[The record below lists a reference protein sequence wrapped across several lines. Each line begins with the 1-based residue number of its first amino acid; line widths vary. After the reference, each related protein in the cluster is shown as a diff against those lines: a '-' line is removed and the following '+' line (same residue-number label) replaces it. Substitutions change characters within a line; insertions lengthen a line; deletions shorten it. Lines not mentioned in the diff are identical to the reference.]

1 MPSTISLT
9 ISLTLSLS
17 LLLPIAAAASEEL
30 METRSAPGV
39 RGGQLVV
46 AQRSQPKTLNPVT
59 AIDSASRDVIRRMHA
74 DLVHIDRIS
83 QQTVPALAKYWTHSS
98 DGRQYTIRLR
108 HGVRFSD
115 GHPFDAD
122 DVLFSFAVYLDPNV
136 QSPQRDLLM
145 ADGSAPRVEKVDRYT
160 VRVAFQNP
168 YSAAERLFDSVAML
182 PRHLLE
188 KPYREGKLAG
198 VWSLDADPASMAGLG
213 PFRLKRYVPGQQI
226 VLERNPF
233 YWKRDRK
240 GKRLPYLDT
249 LTFVPV
255 ANEEAQMARFEAGE
269 SDVINRLS
277 AENFAILSREQ
288 SERGFVVRDVGPSL
302 EYDFLLFN
310 LNSDTAARLPE
321 VARRQAWFRDL
332 AFRRA
337 VSLTVD
343 RDAILKLVYGSRATP
358 LASFV
363 TPGNRLWIDNSLR
376 LPARSPQKARELLKA
391 AGFSWDPAG
400 ALVDPSA
407 QPVQFTILVSSS
419 NAQREQMATLVA
431 SDLAALGM
439 KVQAVPMEFRAQLNR
454 ITETHDYDVALM
466 ALGSG
471 DVDPTAETNVWMSSG
486 AQHLWNMGEKTP
498 ATPWEAE
505 IDTLMRRQ
513 SRTLD
518 PAARKRLY
526 DRVQRIVADELP
538 IVPLISPHLLV
549 AARRGLGNFAPSI
562 LDHNTL
568 SNVDELFWS
577 HPR

>member
-1 MPSTISLT
+1 MPSSISLT
-9 ISLTLSLS
+9 LALTLSLS
-17 LLLPIAAAASEEL
+17 LPVTAAASEEL
-30 METRSAPGV
+30 MVTRSAPGV

-46 AQRSQPKTLNPVT
+46 AQRSQPKTLNPII

-74 DLVHIDRIS
+74 DLVHIDRTT
-83 QQTVPALAKYWTHSS
+83 QQTVPALAKYWTHSP
-98 DGRQYTIRLR
+98 DGREFTLRLR
-108 HGVRFSD
+108 RGIRFSD
-115 GHPFDAD
+115 GHPFDVD

-136 QSPQRDLLM
+136 HSPQRDLLL
-145 ADGSAPRVEKVDRYT
+145 ADGTAPRVERVDRYT
-160 VRVAFQNP
+160 VRITFQNP
-168 YSAAERLFDSVAML
+168 YAAAERLFDSVAIL

-188 KPYREGKLAG
+188 QPYREGKLGGIWA
-198 VWSLDADPASMAGLG
+198 LDSDPAAMAGLG
-213 PFRLKRYVPGQQI
+213 PFRLKRYVPGQQV
-226 VLERNPF
+226 VLERNPY
-233 YWKRDRK
+233 YWKRDRR
-240 GKRLPYLDT
+240 GQRLPYVDT

-269 SDVINRLS
+269 SDVISRLS

-288 SERGFVVRDVGPSL
+288 SDRGFVVRDVGPSL

-310 LNSDTAARLPE
+310 LNSDTAGLPD
-321 VARRQAWFRDL
+321 VARKQRWFRDL

-343 RDAILKLVYGSRATP
+343 RDAVLKLVYGSRATP

-363 TPGNRLWIDNSLR
+363 TPGNRLWIDKNLQA
-376 LPARSPQKARELLKA
+376 PARSPEKARALLKA
-391 AGFSWDPAG
+391 AGYSWNAEG
-400 ALVDPSA
+400 ALLDPSA

-419 NAQREQMATLVA
+419 NAQREQMATLAA

-454 ITETHDYDVALM
+454 ITETHDYDTALM

-471 DVDPTAETNVWMSSG
+471 DVDPTAETNVWVSSG
-486 AQHLWNMGEKTP
+486 AQHLWNLGEKVP

-505 IDTLMRRQ
+505 IDTLMQKQ

-518 PAARKRLY
+518 PVARKRYY
-526 DRVQRIVADELP
+526 DRVQRIVADQLP

-568 SNVDELFWS
+568 SNADELFWS
-577 HPR
+577 RSQ

>member
-1 MPSTISLT
+1 MTCSISQVLM
-9 ISLTLSLS
+9 LS
-17 LLLPIAAAASEEL
+17 LLLPCAATASEEL
-30 METRSAPGV
+30 LSTRSTPGV

-59 AIDSASRDVIRRMHA
+59 AFDSSSRDVIRRMHA

-83 QQTVPALAKYWTHSS
+83 QQTVPALAKYWTRST
-98 DGRQYTIRLR
+98 DGREYTIRLR
-108 HGVRFSD
+108 RGVRFSD

-122 DVLFSFAVYLDPNV
+122 DVLFSFGVYLDPKV
-136 QSPQRDLLM
+136 QSTQRDLLLV
-145 ADGSAPRVEKVDRYT
+145 DGTPPHVEKLDRST
-160 VRVAFQNP
+160 VRVSFEKP
-168 YSAAERLFDSVAML
+168 YAAAERLFDSVAML

-188 KPYREGKLAG
+188 QPYRDGKLAAA
-198 VWSLDADPASMAGLG
+198 WSLDADPATMAGLG

-233 YWKRDRK
+233 YWKKDRV
-240 GKRLPYLDT
+240 GQRLPYLDG
-249 LTFVPV
+249 LTFVLG

-269 SDVINRLS
+269 SDVISRLS
-277 AENFAILSREQ
+277 AENFALLSREQ
-288 SERGFVVRDVGPSL
+288 NDRGFVVRDVGPSL

-310 LNSDTAARLPE
+310 LNSDTAGRLPE
-321 VARRQAWFRDL
+321 VARKQGWFRNL

-363 TPGNRLWIDNSLR
+363 TPGNRLWIDNSIH
-376 LPARSPQKARELLKA
+376 LPARSPQRARELLGA

-400 ALVDPSA
+400 ALLDASG

-419 NAQREQMATLVA
+419 NAQREQIATLVA
-431 SDLAALGM
+431 TDLAALGM
-439 KVQAVPMEFRAQLNR
+439 KVQAVPMEFRAQLDR
-454 ITETHDYDVALM
+454 ITETHDYDAALM

-486 AQHLWNMGEKTP
+486 STHLWHLGQKAP
-498 ATPWEAE
+498 ATPWEEE
-505 IDTLMRRQ
+505 IDSLMRQ
-513 SRTLD
+513 QARTLD
-518 PAARKRLY
+518 PVRRKRLY
-526 DRVQRIVADELP
+526 DHVQRIVADQLP
-538 IVPLISPHLLV
+538 IVPVISPHLLV
-549 AARRGLGNFAPSI
+549 AARRDLGNFAPSI

>member
-1 MPSTISLT
+1 MLSISL
-9 ISLTLSLS
+9 LV
-17 LLLPIAAAASEEL
+17 PIGAWAKEEL
-30 METRSAPGV
+30 LSTRSAAGV

-59 AIDSASRDVIRRMHA
+59 ALDSASRDVFRRMHA
-74 DLVHIDRIS
+74 DLVHIDRAS
-83 QQTVPALAKYWTHSS
+83 QQTVPALAKYWSHSP
-98 DGRQYTIRLR
+98 DGRQYTLRLR
-108 HGVRFSD
+108 RGIRFSD

-122 DVLFSFAVYLDPNV
+122 DVIFSFAVYLDPKV
-136 QSPQRDLLM
+136 HSPQRDLLLV
-145 ADGSAPRVEKVDRYT
+145 DGVPPQVEKVDRYT
-160 VRVAFQNP
+160 VRIGFQKP
-168 YSAAERLFDSVAML
+168 YAAAERLFDSVAIL
-182 PRHLLE
+182 PRHLLQQA
-188 KPYREGKLAG
+188 YRDGKLSG
-198 VWSLDADPASMAGLG
+198 VWSLDADPAAMAGLG

-233 YWKRDRK
+233 YWKRDR
-240 GKRLPYLDT
+240 GGQRLPYLDT

-277 AENFAILSREQ
+277 AENFALLTREQ

-302 EYDFLLFN
+302 EYNFLLFN
-310 LNSDTAARLPE
+310 LNADTAPRLPE
-321 VARRQAWFRDL
+321 VARKQGWFRNL

-337 VSLTVD
+337 VSLAVD
-343 RDAILKLVYGSRATP
+343 RDAILQLVYSSRATP

-363 TPGNRLWIDNSLR
+363 TPGNRLWIDNSIR
-376 LPARSPQKARELLKA
+376 LPPRSPQRARELLGA

-400 ALVDPSA
+400 SLLDSTG

-419 NAQREQMATLVA
+419 NAQREQIATLVA
-431 SDLAALGM
+431 TDLAALGM
-439 KVQAVPMEFRAQLNR
+439 KVQAVPMEFRAQLDR
-454 ITETHDYDVALM
+454 ITQSHDYEAAVM

-471 DVDPTAETNVWMSSG
+471 DVDPTAEMNVWMSSG
-486 AQHLWNMGEKTP
+486 STHLWHLGQKSP

-505 IDTLMRRQ
+505 IDSLMQEQ

-526 DRVQRIVADELP
+526 DRVQRIVADQLP

-549 AARRGLGNFAPSI
+549 AARGDLGNFAPSI